1 MSRSSPSLV
10 VLGGLARAV
19 AFDDRLRV
27 VEGDA
32 GRGWSVDSR
41 SGCIRCDPDDLQ
53 HAHADDV
60 RSLVC
65 HEAAHWAVTR
75 YPVLVPPSVLAE
87 PGVAPL
93 LNALEDCRIE
103 TWLARRFPGTA
114 AWIRRT
120 NERLLPVSLEVIAEQ
135 PLAHQF
141 CLGAILGWWR
151 EQRGEAVSWPESL
164 APEVVQ
170 VLDATREARAAAVAL
185 QPPVDVLVSGDSGYT
200 GSGLARRFAASDAGH
215 PPDPF
220 ERAVRVAAWAWWSL
234 VHRSIRPAYQ
244 PLVDADLVTRS
255 APDREEAEFMRRLHG
270 LAPGGYGL
278 AGARRGA
285 RGSGHGRGRHGGA
298 SGRSAAAPVPSS
310 TYEATRQRVAPLIA
324 RTSRALLPLVTRGR
338 IPAWTGACPSGGR
351 VDLRAVMQGDA
362 DPRRRHRVWQR
373 KRLPVGRDPAVH
385 LLVDLSG
392 SMAGERIEHAFAG
405 VVLLCEVMHRL
416 QIPFALSGFQ
426 DRRIAVKRATDPLD
440 QVTRERV
447 GALPLEVL
455 GRRPGGRNRP
465 EHNHDGPAL
474 LDAAHEL
481 LGRPAQE
488 RWLWVVSDG
497 LPTGPGD
504 GVGALHAAVG
514 RVVDDGRVR
523 MIGLGLGPGTEHVAS
538 FFPQALPATPLED
551 LPEAL
556 GGLVERLVASA
567 L

>member
-27 VEGDA
+27 VEGDP
-32 GRGWSVDSR
+32 GRGWSLDSR

-53 HAHADDV
+53 QAHADDV

-141 CLGAILGWWR
+141 CLGAILGWWQD
-151 EQRGEAVSWPESL
+151 QRGEAVVWPDAL
-164 APEVVQ
+164 AQEVVDA
-170 VLDATREARAAAVAL
+170 LDATHEARAAARAR
-185 QPPVDVLVSGDSGYT
+185 QPPADVLVAGDSGYS
-200 GSGLARRFAASDAGH
+200 GSGLARRFAASDARQ
-215 PPDPF
+215 PPDAF
-220 ERAVRVAAWAWWSL
+220 ERAVRMSAWAWWSL

-244 PLVDADLVTRS
+244 PLVDIDLATRPT
-255 APDREEAEFMRRLHG
+255 PDAEEAAFVRRLRG

-285 RGSGHGRGRHGGA
+285 RGSGQGQGQPGGA
-298 SGRSAAAPVPSS
+298 SGRALLPTAPSS
-310 TYEATRQRVAPLIA
+310 TYEATRQRVEPLIA
-324 RTSRALLPLVTRGR
+324 RTCRALLPLLTRGR
-338 IPAWTGACPSGGR
+338 IPTWSGTAPSGGR

-373 KRLPVGRDPAVH
+373 KTLPVRRDPVVH

-392 SMAGERIEHAFAG
+392 SMAGDRIEHAFAG

-416 QIPFALSGFQ
+416 QIPFAVSGFQ
-426 DRRIAVKRATDPLD
+426 DRRIPVKRATDPLD
-440 QVTRERV
+440 RATRERV
-447 GALPLEVL
+447 GSLPLEVV
-455 GRRPGGRNRP
+455 GRRPGGCNRP

-481 LGRPAQE
+481 LGHPAQE
-488 RWLWVVSDG
+488 HWLWVVSDG

-504 GVGALHAAVG
+504 GAGALHAAVR
-514 RVVDDGRVR
+514 RVVGDGRVR
-523 MIGLGLGPGTEHVAS
+523 LVGLGLGPGTEHVAS
-538 FFPQALPATPLED
+538 FFPQALPAMPLED
-551 LPEAL
+551 LPGAL